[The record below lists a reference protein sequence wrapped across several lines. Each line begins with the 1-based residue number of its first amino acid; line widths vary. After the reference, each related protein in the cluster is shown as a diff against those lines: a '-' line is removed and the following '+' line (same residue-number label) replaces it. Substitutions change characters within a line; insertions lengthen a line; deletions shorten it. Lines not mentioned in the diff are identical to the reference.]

1 MSPRQW
7 SSPQMLN
14 PNFNM
19 RKHQICPNRGASHK
33 TPISSLQMCEG
44 HQDEGRREPSDRH
57 RGRPRGALESKS
69 RSWERG
75 DWACGGECRRCASG
89 PPRLG
94 RRAGEGPQD
103 PCTIHPSSSVRENKP
118 AGYHPA
124 PVRSA
129 ERARAQVPSC
139 WPLAGPHPLG
149 DCALSCSTRLSQPH
163 LGLCAHRWVIVGGHG
178 QSWRSSH
185 LCCTGGT

>member
-1 MSPRQW
+1 
-7 SSPQMLN
+7 MLN
-14 PNFNM
+14 PNFNA
-19 RKHQICPNRGASHK
+19 RKHQICPNRGAFHK

-44 HQDEGRREPSDRH
+44 RQDKGRREPSDRH
-57 RGRPRGALESKS
+57 QGRPRGALESKS
-69 RSWERG
+69 RLWERA
-75 DWACGGECRRCASG
+75 DRACGGECRCCASG

-118 AGYHPA
+118 ARYHPA

-129 ERARAQVPSC
+129 ECTCAQVPSC

-149 DCALSCSTRLSQPH
+149 DCALSCSTRLSQSH

>member
-14 PNFNM
+14 PNFNA
-19 RKHQICPNRGASHK
+19 RKHQICPNRGAFHK

-44 HQDEGRREPSDRH
+44 RQDKGRREPSDRH
-57 RGRPRGALESKS
+57 QGRPRGALESKS
-69 RSWERG
+69 RSWERA
-75 DWACGGECRRCASG
+75 DRACGGECRRCASG

-118 AGYHPA
+118 ARYHPA

-129 ERARAQVPSC
+129 ECARAQVPSC
-139 WPLAGPHPLG
+139 WVTVPSAAAPGS
-149 DCALSCSTRLSQPH
+149 LSHILVSVH
-163 LGLCAHRWVIVGGHG
+163 
-178 QSWRSSH
+178 
-185 LCCTGGT
+185 TGG